1 MLEMIQREPV
11 RARHYFGLM
20 SCDLEEGLHFLGRE
34 VNLAALTHRNGRGLP
49 MKGTCGELREFKCC
63 DCNLAFSKYF
73 NHFEKPEGFR
83 VVECYHCQ
91 GSAHLIQNDDGQKLG
106 PTIAA
111 AAYGS

>member
-20 SCDLEEGLHFLGRE
+20 SCNLEEGLQLLDRE
-34 VNLAALTHRNGRGLP
+34 VNLAALTHRKSRGLP
-49 MKGTCGELREFKCC
+49 MKGTCGELREFKCR
-63 DCNLAFSKYF
+63 DCSLAFSKYF

-91 GSAHLIQNDDGQKLG
+91 GSAHLIQNDDRQKLG